1 MASGVGVGVGAG
13 VAVAP
18 GIGVGVGPAGVGVG
32 VGTAVAAGTGVGVGI
47 TSGRVIDADIDHI
60 WPVAKIVPVLP
71 LSEFI
76 PPNITVDPA
85 YVGYAVTVMLV
96 PWSYLPD
103 ASGPG
108 LKTTCPFEIS
118 RTDCP
123 GVHTVPFTDNCIP

>member
-1 MASGVGVGVGAG
+1 MGVGVGVAVDPGGGVGVGVGVG
-13 VAVAP
+13 P
-18 GIGVGVGPAGVGVG
+18 GVG
-32 VGTAVAAGTGVGVGI
+32 VAAGTGVGVGTAVAEGTGI
-47 TSGRVIDADIDHI
+47 ATPGGRVMDADIDHI

-96 PWSYLPD
+96 PWSYIPD

-108 LKTTCPFEIS
+108 LKTTCPFKIS
-118 RTDCP
+118 RTD
-123 GVHTVPFTDNCIP
+123 